1 MAALQNAPN
10 ELDADLGIGHF
21 GDDDLV
27 RAAGGI
33 IVRTKRESLQVAVIH
48 RPHRGDWSFPK
59 GKLETF
65 DLDERACALRE
76 VREETGYECEAGVE
90 LASTYYIDRK
100 GRPKRV
106 RYWHMTI
113 ANGRFRPNA
122 EVDALRWLEVDMAA
136 TILTRADDAAVLMS
150 LVDSGELVLD

>member
-1 MAALQNAPN
+1 MSALQNASD
-10 ELDADLGIGHF
+10 ELGADFGIESF
-21 GDDDLV
+21 GDEDLV

-33 IVRTKRESLQVAVIH
+33 IVRTKRGSLQVAVIH

-59 GKLETF
+59 GKLEPF
-65 DLDERACALRE
+65 DIDEMACALRE
-76 VREETGYECEAGVE
+76 VYEETGYECEAGVE
-90 LASTYYIDRK
+90 LASTFYFDRK

-113 ANGRFRPNA
+113 ADGRFRPNA
-122 EVDALRWLEVDMAA
+122 EVDALRWLDVEMAA
-136 TILTRADDAAVLMS
+136 KMLTRADDAGVLMS